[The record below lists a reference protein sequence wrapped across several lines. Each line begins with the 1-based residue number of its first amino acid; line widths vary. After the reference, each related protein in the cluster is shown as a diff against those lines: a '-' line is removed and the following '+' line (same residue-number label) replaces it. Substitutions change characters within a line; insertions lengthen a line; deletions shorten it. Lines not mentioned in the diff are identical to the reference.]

1 MTSESRD
8 DPLSMRFS
16 TLDAP
21 QIVLAWLTWLRWLAV
36 VGQVTATLIAHFALG
51 VHLPIGLVFA
61 IIAAT
66 FITNL
71 GLYAESRRARVGSR
85 IVPAVM
91 VLDVL
96 LLTAILALT
105 GGPSNPFCTLYIVH
119 VVLAVVLLGT
129 RWTWI
134 IAALSAACYA
144 VLFLTGFG
152 AENPIDQLPEWAR
165 AVGQWTS
172 LTLVAVLIAYFIGA
186 MHRAVLSRD
195 QQLAA
200 MRERNE
206 RSARFAAVTAL
217 AAGAAHELGSPLGTI
232 AVVAKALEIAAKK
245 AGVGDD
251 ITEDAMLIRTEVDR
265 CRAILDR
272 MRLEVGDDLRYT
284 TRVVT
289 AQEFIDESKDDLIED
304 RKRRV
309 RSEVAV
315 GAEQFYLT
323 SRSILRA
330 VGVLLRNA
338 FEASPPDATV
348 LMKLRHDGKNL
359 ICEVVDRGGGMPP
372 DVLKR
377 AGEPFFT
384 TKEMGR
390 GMGMGLF
397 LVKLV
402 IENNDGRME
411 LQSTPG
417 QGTLARLVFPA
428 RRPPAALPAGTSVP
442 KPASVTMA
450 AGA

>member
-1 MTSESRD
+1 MSTLPRD
-8 DPLSMRFS
+8 DPWSMQLSS
-16 TLDAP
+16 LDGP
-21 QIVLAWLTWLRWLAV
+21 QIVLAWLTRLRWLAV
-36 VGQVTATLIAHFALG
+36 VGQVSATLIAHLALG
-51 VHLPIGLVFA
+51 VKLPITLIFS
-61 IIAAT
+61 IIAT
-66 FITNL
+66 TLITNMML
-71 GLYAESRRARVGSR
+71 AAMARRPARGGRAVAG
-85 IVPAVM
+85 VM

-96 LLTAILALT
+96 LLTAVLALT

-134 IAALSAACYA
+134 IAALASACYA
-144 VLFLTGFG
+144 MLFLTRVRLDD
-152 AENPIDQLPEWAR
+152 PIQELPEWAR
-165 AVGQWTS
+165 GVGEWTA
-172 LTLVAVLIAYFIGA
+172 LTLVCVLIAYFIGA

-195 QQLAA
+195 QELAS

-232 AVVAKALEIAAKK
+232 AVVAKELEIATKK
-245 AGVGDD
+245 AGVSED
-251 ITEDAMLIRTEVDR
+251 ITEDALLIRTEVDR

-272 MRLEVGDDLRYT
+272 MRLEVGDDLRYE

-289 AQEFIDESKDDLIED
+289 AQEFIEEAMADLVED
-304 RKRRV
+304 RKPRV
-309 RSEVAV
+309 KSEVVV
-315 GAEQFYLT
+315 GAERFYLT
-323 SRSILRA
+323 SRAILRA

-348 LMKLRHDGKNL
+348 TMRLRHDGREL
-359 ICEVVDRGGGMPP
+359 TCEVIDRGGGMPA

-402 IENNDGRME
+402 IENNDGRLE

-417 QGTLARLVFPA
+417 QGTLARLIFPA
-428 RRPPAALPAGTSVP
+428 RLPAGAATGA
-442 KPASVTMA
+442 ASATIRQ
-450 AGA
+450 GA

>member
-1 MTSESRD
+1 
-8 DPLSMRFS
+8 
-16 TLDAP
+16 
-21 QIVLAWLTWLRWLAV
+21 LA
-36 VGQVTATLIAHFALG
+36 
-51 VHLPIGLVFA
+51 
-61 IIAAT
+61 
-66 FITNL
+66 
-71 GLYAESRRARVGSR
+71 
-85 IVPAVM
+85 
-91 VLDVL
+91 
-96 LLTAILALT
+96 ALT
-105 GGPSNPFCTLYIVH
+105 T
-119 VVLAVVLLGT
+119 
-129 RWTWI
+129 
-134 IAALSAACYA
+134 
-144 VLFLTGFG
+144 
-152 AENPIDQLPEWAR
+152 
-165 AVGQWTS
+165 
-172 LTLVAVLIAYFIGA
+172 
-186 MHRAVLSRD
+186 
-195 QQLAA
+195 
-200 MRERNE
+200 
-206 RSARFAAVTAL
+206 L
-217 AAGAAHELGSPLGTI
+217 AAGAAHELNTPLGTI
-232 AVVAKALEIAAKK
+232 AVVAKELEIAAKK

-428 RRPPAALPAGTSVP
+428 RRPAAALPAGTSVP
-442 KPASVTMA
+442 KPASATMA

>member
-1 MTSESRD
+1 MSLLPRSRAWSVA
-8 DPLSMRFS
+8 PL
-16 TLDAP
+16 DGP
-21 QIVLAWLTWLRWLAV
+21 QIVLAWLTRLRWLAV
-36 VGQVTATLIAHFALG
+36 VGQVTATLIAHLALG
-51 VHLPIGLVFA
+51 VRLPVVPIFA
-61 IIAAT
+61 IVAT
-66 FITNL
+66 TLVTNL
-71 GLYAESRRARVGSR
+71 ALTAIARRPAADAQA
-85 IVPAVM
+85 VPAVM

-134 IAALSAACYA
+134 VAGLSAACYA
-144 VLFLTGFG
+144 MLFLTRAGLDD
-152 AENPIDQLPEWAR
+152 PMQQLPNWAR
-165 AVGQWTS
+165 GVGEWTA

-195 QQLAA
+195 QQLAS

-232 AVVAKALEIAAKK
+232 AVVAKELEIATKK
-245 AGVGDD
+245 AGVGAE
-251 ITEDAMLIRTEVDR
+251 ITDDAMLIRTEVDR

-272 MRLEVGDDLRYT
+272 MRLEVGDDLRYQ
-284 TRVVT
+284 TRVVS
-289 AQEFIDESKDDLIED
+289 AQEFIDEAMADLVAD
-304 RKRRV
+304 RKPRV
-309 RSEVAV
+309 KSEVAV

-323 SRSILRA
+323 SRAILRA

-338 FEASPPDATV
+338 FEASPPNANVT
-348 LMKLRHDGKNL
+348 MRLRHDGREL
-359 ICEVVDRGGGMPP
+359 TCEVIDRGGGMPA

-402 IENNDGRME
+402 IENNDGRLE

-417 QGTLARLVFPA
+417 QGTLARLIFPA
-428 RRPPAALPAGTSVP
+428 RLPDGSRPEATGV
-442 KPASVTMA
+442 ASA
-450 AGA
+450 KIREGA